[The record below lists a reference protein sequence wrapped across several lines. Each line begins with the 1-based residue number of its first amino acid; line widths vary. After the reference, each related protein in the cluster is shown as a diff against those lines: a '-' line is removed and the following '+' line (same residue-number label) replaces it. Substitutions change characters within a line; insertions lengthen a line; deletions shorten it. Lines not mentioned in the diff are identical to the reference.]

1 VSGTGRGFAAGR
13 AVVVG
18 VTAVGP
24 GPAAGPGAD
33 PDLEMV
39 SAPAAGEPLLV
50 VIASEDSTMAA
61 SCPVADM
68 AARTPSGAGVVEFVA
83 LVVMEAALEVEVA
96 FGVAAQHKRHSAQ
109 DRRAG
114 PEWGHLVVT
123 VRMQL
128 Q

>member
-1 VSGTGRGFAAGR
+1 MSGTGRGFAAGR

-18 VTAVGP
+18 ATAVGP

-39 SAPAAGEPLLV
+39 SAPTAGERLLV
-50 VIASEDSTMAA
+50 VIASEDSTMPA
-61 SCPVADM
+61 SCLADM